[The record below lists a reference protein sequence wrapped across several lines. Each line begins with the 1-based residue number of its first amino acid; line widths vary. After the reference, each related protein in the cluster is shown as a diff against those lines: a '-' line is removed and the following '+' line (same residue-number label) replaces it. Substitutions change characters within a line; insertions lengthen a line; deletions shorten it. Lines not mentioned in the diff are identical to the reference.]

1 MENKKQELIEKIEQE
16 YANFKEYLMA
26 QDKEEIVKRSLE
38 TVIKTFIKNYLINKA
53 NLTDYQVE
61 ALVEEEEEIISTI
74 YESYIQDNDTFDFE
88 DVLEDYILEILSFI
102 SEQEQE

>member
-16 YANFKEYLMA
+16 YANFKEDLMA

-61 ALVEEEEEIISTI
+61 ALVEEDEEIISTI

-88 DVLEDYILEILSFI
+88 EVLEDYILEILSFI